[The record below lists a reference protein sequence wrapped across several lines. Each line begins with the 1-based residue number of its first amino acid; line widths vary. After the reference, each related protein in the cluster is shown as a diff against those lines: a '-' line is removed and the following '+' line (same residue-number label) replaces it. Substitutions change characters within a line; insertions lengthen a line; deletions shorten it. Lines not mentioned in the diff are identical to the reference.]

1 MKLCVF
7 GAGAVGGHI
16 AARLAAAGEEVSV
29 VARGAHLEAMR
40 ARGLKLLH
48 GEETIGARVRAAA
61 HASELDEQDAVF
73 VTLKANL
80 LGAFAEQCAPLFGP
94 DTAVVFVQN
103 GIPWWYDERLTRLDP
118 DGRLARAVARERVI
132 GGVAY
137 SANEIV
143 EPGVIEN
150 HVPNNNM
157 LVIGRPDRRDTGLVL
172 RLRSALER
180 SGMSAPPVEDIR
192 QSIWSKLAQ
201 NLWTS
206 TLCTLTGMTVREVQD
221 IPDLAPIARAATEEA
236 WSIARA
242 LGVAVERAPKR
253 PKSGPK
259 SGPSGTNSSGAA
271 HKPSMLQ
278 DYERGRPMEVEA
290 QLRAPLLL
298 AREAKVHTPTLD
310 LLVPIVGAKA
320 AAKGLLTH

>member
-16 AARLAAAGEEVSV
+16 AAKLAAAGNDVSV
-29 VARGAHLEAMR
+29 IARGAHLQAMR
-40 ARGLKLLH
+40 SRGLKLLH
-48 GEETIGARVRAAA
+48 GAQTIVGKVRAAETA
-61 HASELDEQDAVF
+61 AELGAQDAVF

-80 LGAFAEQCAPLFGP
+80 LGAFAEQCAPLLGR

-103 GIPWWYDERLTRLDP
+103 GIPWWYDARLVRLDP
-118 DGRLARAVARERVI
+118 GGKLARAVAPERVV

-150 HVPNNNM
+150 HVPGNNM
-157 LVIGRPDRRDTGLVL
+157 LVIGRPDRKDTALVQAL
-172 RLRSALER
+172 RKVLGDADLSSPAL
-180 SGMSAPPVEDIR
+180 EDIR
-192 QSIWSKLAQ
+192 QSIWSKLGQ

-206 TLCTLTGMTVREVQD
+206 TLCTLTGLRVAEVQEHGELKA
-221 IPDLAPIARAATEEA
+221 IAARAGEEA
-236 WSIARA
+236 AAIARA
-242 LGVAVERAPKR
+242 LGVAIERAPKR
-253 PKSGPK
+253 PSGK
-259 SGPSGTNSSGAA
+259 ASSGAA

-290 QLRAPLLL
+290 QLMAPLSL
-298 AREAKVHTPTLD
+298 ARLEKVHTPTLD
-310 LLVPIVGAKA
+310 VLVSLVAVQA
-320 AAKGLLTH
+320 AAKGLFTH

>member
-1 MKLCVF
+1 MRLCVF

-16 AARLAAAGEEVSV
+16 AARLAHAGEEVSV
-29 VARGAHLEAMR
+29 VARRAHLEAMR
-40 ARGLKLLH
+40 ARGLRLLH
-48 GEETIGARVRAAA
+48 GGETIGGRVHAAA
-61 HASELDEQDAVF
+61 QAGELGVQDAVF
-73 VTLKANL
+73 VTLKANM
-80 LGAFAEQCAPLFGP
+80 LGAFAEQGAPLLGR

-103 GIPWWYDERLTRLDP
+103 GIPWWYDERLRSLDP
-118 DGRLARAVARERVI
+118 DGRLARAIARERVI

-137 SANEIV
+137 SANQIV

-150 HVPNNNM
+150 HVPHNNM
-157 LVIGRPDRRDTGLVL
+157 LVIGRPDRRETELVL
-172 RLRSALER
+172 RLRKVLER
-180 SGMSAPPVEDIR
+180 AGMSSPPVEDIR

-206 TLCTLTGMTVREVQD
+206 TLCTLTELNVREVQD
-221 IPDLAPIARAATEEA
+221 LPDLAPLARAATEEGRA
-236 WSIARA
+236 IARA

-253 PKSGPK
+253 PSGAA
-259 SGPSGTNSSGAA
+259 SSGAA

-290 QLRAPLLL
+290 QLRAPLVL

-310 LLVPIVGAKA
+310 VLVPLVGAKA
-320 AAKGLLTH
+320 AAKGLLTL

>member
-16 AARLAAAGEEVSV
+16 AAKLAAAGNDVSV
-29 VARGAHLEAMR
+29 IARGAHLQAMR
-40 ARGLKLLH
+40 SRGLKLLH
-48 GEETIGARVRAAA
+48 GEQTIVGKVRAAETA
-61 HASELDEQDAVF
+61 AELGAQDAVF

-80 LGAFAEQCAPLFGP
+80 LGAFAEQCAPLLGR

-103 GIPWWYDERLTRLDP
+103 GIPWWYDARLVRLDP
-118 DGRLARAVARERVI
+118 GGKLARAVAPERVV

-150 HVPNNNM
+150 HVPGNNM
-157 LVIGRPDRRDTGLVL
+157 LVIGRPDRKDTALVQAL
-172 RLRSALER
+172 RKVLGDADLSSPAL
-180 SGMSAPPVEDIR
+180 EDIR
-192 QSIWSKLAQ
+192 QSIWSKLGQ

-206 TLCTLTGMTVREVQD
+206 TLCTLTRLRVAEVQEHGELKA
-221 IPDLAPIARAATEEA
+221 IAARAGEEA
-236 WSIARA
+236 AAIARA
-242 LGVAVERAPKR
+242 LGVAIERAPKR
-253 PKSGPK
+253 PSGK
-259 SGPSGTNSSGAA
+259 ASSGAA

-290 QLRAPLLL
+290 QLMAPLSL
-298 AREAKVHTPTLD
+298 ARLEKVHTPTLD
-310 LLVPIVGAKA
+310 VLVSLVAVQA
-320 AAKGLLTH
+320 AAKGLFTH

>member
-1 MKLCVF
+1 MRICIF

-16 AARLAAAGEEVSV
+16 AAKLAAAGNEVSV
-29 VARGAHLEAMR
+29 VARGAHLQAMR
-40 ARGLKLLH
+40 ERGLKLMH
-48 GEETIGARVRAAA
+48 GAETILGRVRAAESA
-61 HASELDEQDAVF
+61 RELGRQDAVF

-80 LGAFAEQCAPLFGP
+80 LPAFAEQAEWLLGAG
-94 DTAVVFVQN
+94 TAVVFVQN
-103 GIPWWYDERLTRLDP
+103 GIPWWYDARLTRLDP
-118 DGRLARAVARERVI
+118 DGKLARAIAPERIV

-157 LVIGRPDRRDTGLVL
+157 IVIGRPDRAETPLL
-172 RLRSALER
+172 QRLRQALDQADLY
-180 SGMSAPPVEDIR
+180 SPPLDDIR
-192 QSIWSKLAQ
+192 QSIWSKLSQ

-206 TLCTLTGMTVREVQD
+206 TLCTLTGLTVRELQEHPQLKPV
-221 IPDLAPIARAATEEA
+221 AARAAEEA
-236 WSIARA
+236 LAIARA

-253 PKSGPK
+253 PSGK
-259 SGPSGTNSSGAA
+259 ASSGAA

-290 QLRAPLLL
+290 QLVAPLEL
-298 AREAKVHTPTLD
+298 ARLEKVHTPTLEIIVP
-310 LLVPIVGAKA
+310 LVVAKA
-320 AAKGLLTH
+320 AAKGLFTH

>member
-16 AARLAAAGEEVSV
+16 AAKLAAAGNDVSV
-29 VARGAHLEAMR
+29 VARGAHLAAMR
-40 ARGLKLLH
+40 SRGIKLLH
-48 GEETIGARVRAAA
+48 GGETILGRVRAAETA
-61 HASELDEQDAVF
+61 RELGPQDAVF

-80 LGAFAEQCAPLFGP
+80 LPAFAEQAQWLLGA

-103 GIPWWYDERLTRLDP
+103 GIPWWYDERLTRLDA
-118 DGRLARAVARERVI
+118 DGRLARAVARERIV

-150 HVPNNNM
+150 HVPGNNM
-157 LVIGRPDRRDTGLVL
+157 IVIGRPDGAETPLL
-172 RLRSALER
+172 RQLREALGR
-180 SGMSAPPVEDIR
+180 ADLSSPPLADIR

-206 TLCTLTGMTVREVQD
+206 TLCTITGMTVREVQD
-221 IPDLAPIARAATEEA
+221 HAPLAAVAEQARQEAAAIARG
-236 WSIARA
+236 
-242 LGVAVERAPKR
+242 LGVQFERAPR
-253 PKSGPK
+253 R
-259 SGPSGTNSSGAA
+259 PSGKSSSGAA

-290 QLRAPLLL
+290 QLVAPLELG
-298 AREAKVHTPTLD
+298 RMEKVHTPTLD
-310 LLVPIVGAKA
+310 VLVPLVAAKA
-320 AAKGLLTH
+320 AAKGLYTH